1 MNCSFKNNYITLK
14 LYSLMINTSYKSYQ
28 CRTLINISAIY
39 FAVIYKT
46 RLLLPLITFSWNY
59 ERLAPLRYEHLTP
72 VSHECLTPLRYERL
86 TKLSY

>member
-1 MNCSFKNNYITLK
+1 
-14 LYSLMINTSYKSYQ
+14 MIHTSYKSYQ

>member
-1 MNCSFKNNYITLK
+1 
-14 LYSLMINTSYKSYQ
+14 MINTSYKSYQ

-59 ERLAPLRYEHLTP
+59 ERLAPLRYEHYERLAPLRYERLTP
-72 VSHECLTPLRYERL
+72 VSHECLTPVSHERL